1 MYCGELR
8 GIVSFIELD
17 QEMKLN
23 KLNTLKLP
31 LGTFSDKVRARNG
44 GSTMATNVKLSD
56 ELVAQASR
64 IATIEHRS
72 IPKQIEFYFKIAAI
86 AEENP
91 ELSFK
96 LIKEILKADSE
107 LESIPYK
114 FG

>member
-1 MYCGELR
+1 
-8 GIVSFIELD
+8 
-17 QEMKLN
+17 
-23 KLNTLKLP
+23 
-31 LGTFSDKVRARNG
+31 
-44 GSTMATNVKLSD
+44 MATNVKLSD
-56 ELVAQASR
+56 DLVAQASR

-96 LIKEILKADSE
+96 LIKEILKADA
-107 LESIPYK
+107 ESGSFSYK

>member
-1 MYCGELR
+1 
-8 GIVSFIELD
+8 
-17 QEMKLN
+17 MKRN
-23 KLNTLKLP
+23 KLSTLKLP
-31 LGTFSDKVRARNG
+31 LGTFSDKVRVRNG
-44 GSTMATNVKLSD
+44 GPTMATNVKLSD

-91 ELSFK
+91 DLSFK

-107 LESIPYK
+107 PESIPYI